1 MNDIRILN
9 LRDALVLKHTFI
21 SNKASNS
28 FGIQCFIKLFC
39 FKYWYVDHL
48 TRRRNNYVITNELKQ
63 YSEET
68 NKIIKVSISRTQFE
82 IVIKKCTLTIHL
94 QNFRWKLMSLTGCL
108 YIYMYKV
115 LCATRNLIITQ
126 NSTALT
132 LIIKQGGNN
141 NVLCCVTNCCFYY
154 IFINVIYD

>member
-1 MNDIRILN
+1 MDDIRILN

-28 FGIQCFIKLFC
+28 FGIQCFIKPFC

-68 NKIIKVSISRTQFE
+68 NKIIKVLIVRTYFE
-82 IVIKKCTLTIHL
+82 IVIKKCW
-94 QNFRWKLMSLTGCL
+94 QNICSISDGNWCL
-108 YIYMYKV
+108 WLVVCSYIYMYKV
-115 LCATRNLIITQ
+115 LCATRNLIITR
-126 NSTALT
+126 NSTALS
-132 LIIKQGGNN
+132 LIIIITRG
-141 NVLCCVTNCCFYY
+141 
-154 IFINVIYD
+154 

>member
-1 MNDIRILN
+1 MDDIRILN

-28 FGIQCFIKLFC
+28 FGIQCFIKPFC

-68 NKIIKVSISRTQFE
+68 NKIIKVLIVLTSKLSLKSVDKTFVAFQMEIDVFDWLFVRTSTCIRCFVQRE
-82 IVIKKCTLTIHL
+82 IYL
-94 QNFRWKLMSLTGCL
+94 
-108 YIYMYKV
+108 
-115 LCATRNLIITQ
+115 
-126 NSTALT
+126 
-132 LIIKQGGNN
+132 
-141 NVLCCVTNCCFYY
+141 
-154 IFINVIYD
+154 

>member
-1 MNDIRILN
+1 MDDIRILN

-28 FGIQCFIKLFC
+28 FGIQCFIKPFC

-48 TRRRNNYVITNELKQ
+48 TRRRNNYVKTNELKQ

-68 NKIIKVSISRTQFE
+68 NKIIKVLIVRTYFE
-82 IVIKKCTLTIHL
+82 IVIKKCW
-94 QNFRWKLMSLTGCL
+94 QNICSISDGNWCL
-108 YIYMYKV
+108 WLVVCSYIYMYKV
-115 LCATRNLIITQ
+115 LCATRNLIITR

-132 LIIKQGGNN
+132 LIIITKG
-141 NVLCCVTNCCFYY
+141 
-154 IFINVIYD
+154 